1 MERSTNQVISQL
13 ITHLKHCYQGD
24 RCTSHHY
31 WIPGINDSV
40 LHSNSVAMKALT
52 RWTIHYFRHN
62 FTTPCVLPRW
72 SYSELWNLKENRWRR
87 VVGAHLCSLLMNLE
101 ISGWLV
107 RIGTSMVDCTWSL
120 PRRVSSVSLH
130 TQLFL
135 GQCQHSCNSPL
146 HNLQRVTERWM
157 MPLIAFTWLQWRKRK
172 LNFYLVPETWV
183 YNVGLHPSARMD
195 NPNVA
200 NVNQNIYRRW

>member
-1 MERSTNQVISQL
+1 MERSTDQVTSKFI
-13 ITHLKHCYQGD
+13 IHLKHCYQGD

-31 WIPGINDSV
+31 WIPGIPWQRTSFKLGGHESGDEMDSP
-40 LHSNSVAMKALT
+40 LFPPQFYNTMRS
-52 RWTIHYFRHN
+52 
-62 FTTPCVLPRW
+62 W

-120 PRRVSSVSLH
+120 TRRVSSVSLH

-135 GQCQHSCNSPL
+135 GQCRHSCNSPL

-172 LNFYLVPETWV
+172 LTFYLVPETWV
-183 YNVGLHPSARMD
+183 YNVGVHPSACVD

-200 NVNQNIYRRW
+200 NVNQNISRRW

>member
-1 MERSTNQVISQL
+1 MERSTDQVTSKF

-31 WIPGINDSV
+31 WIPGIPWQRTSFKLGGHESGDEMDNPLSPPQFYNTMRTPTLELPRTV
-40 LHSNSVAMKALT
+40 EGEPMKAGGS
-52 RWTIHYFRHN
+52 
-62 FTTPCVLPRW
+62 V
-72 SYSELWNLKENRWRR
+72 
-87 VVGAHLCSLLMNLE
+87 HLCSLLMNLE

-107 RIGTSMVDCTWSL
+107 RIGTSMMDCTWSL

-157 MPLIAFTWLQWRKRK
+157 MPLIAFTWSQWRKRK
-172 LNFYLVPETWV
+172 LTFYLVPETWV
-183 YNVGLHPSARMD
+183 YNVGIHPSACVD